1 MEWNVKNAV
10 NRDVERQH
18 LNKIL
23 REIESRVVSIGAPP
37 STQEVTRIVERVIR
51 DASPDA
57 LTSVKVTLTGDVSG
71 EGSTNA
77 LGNISI
83 DVGIDPSL
91 LGISEAPIDSQ
102 YYWRING
109 TWEQVSSAVS
119 GLQNVDTLGIMVHM
133 GGEVGYVTRDIEG
146 EVGEIVVTYGDG
158 LEGNPLIGLEDV
170 TPELGGTM
178 KVVTFDDK
186 GRRIEEDEADTDDLP
201 EGVTNLYFTDERAQ
215 DAIGSI
221 LESSEHITLFYD
233 DDEPSIYAEITN
245 VNLETIANVVASD
258 GDIMEWQGIDNEW
271 EVTKSPRLLHL
282 DGGNF

>member
-23 REIESRVVSIGAPP
+23 KEIESRVVSIGAPP

-71 EGSTNA
+71 EGSTNT

-83 DVGIDPSL
+83 DVGIDPSK

-109 TWEQVSSAVS
+109 TWEQVNSAVT

-133 GGEVGYVTRDIEG
+133 GGEVGYVTR
-146 EVGEIVVTYGDG
+146 EIVGVEDEVVVGNPDG
-158 LEGNPLIGLEDV
+158 LEGNPTIGLAKIRLVAGEVIHSLRAVMAVDGEALHPDTSSNPDSV
-170 TPELGGTM
+170 R
-178 KVVTFDDK
+178 VVGIALISGVIGDEILVQPS
-186 GRRIEEDEADTDDLP
+186 GRLT
-201 EGVTNLYFTDERAQ
+201 
-215 DAIGSI
+215 
-221 LESSEHITLFYD
+221 ESSWSWSPGSVYCGD
-233 DDEPSIYAEITN
+233 DGVLTQTPTSGEWILVVGRALSAT
-245 VNLETIANVVASD
+245 TIEVSVAQP
-258 GDIMEWQGIDNEW
+258 ILRI
-271 EVTKSPRLLHL
+271 
-282 DGGNF
+282 

>member
-1 MEWNVKNAV
+1 VYTGGE
-10 NRDVERQH
+10 
-18 LNKIL
+18 
-23 REIESRVVSIGAPP
+23 VSY
-37 STQEVTRIVERVIR
+37 VTRI
-51 DASPDA
+51 
-57 LTSVKVTLTGDVSG
+57 L
-71 EGSTNA
+71 
-77 LGNISI
+77 
-83 DVGIDPSL
+83 
-91 LGISEAPIDSQ
+91 
-102 YYWRING
+102 
-109 TWEQVSSAVS
+109 
-119 GLQNVDTLGIMVHM
+119 
-133 GGEVGYVTRDIEG
+133 EG
-146 EVGEIVVTYGDG
+146 EVGEIVVTDGDG
-158 LEGNPLIGLEDV
+158 FVGNPLVGLADV
-170 TPELGGTM
+170 EPEVGGTM

-258 GDIMEWQGIDNEW
+258 GDILEWQGIDNEW